1 MEKNEVQLYQ
11 AMAKFD
17 LDEETLDWVK
27 LVISALKEKKFIK
40 LESIDTQGVE
50 PLYTVLDLKNI
61 LREDVA
67 EKVIS
72 RDELLANA
80 PEEYDGYFQVPKTL
94 E

>member
-1 MEKNEVQLYQ
+1 MDKTAVQLYQ
-11 AMAKFD
+11 TMAKFD
-17 LDEETLDWVK
+17 LDEATLDWVTQTM
-27 LVISALKEKKFIK
+27 SALEEKFKKI
-40 LESIDTQGVE
+40 EEIDTQGVE

-61 LREDVA
+61 LREDVSA
-67 EKVIS
+67 KVIS

>member
-1 MEKNEVQLYQ
+1 MTKDAVELYQ
-11 AMAKFD
+11 SMAKFD
-17 LDEETLDWVK
+17 LDEATFDWVTETM
-27 LVISALKEKKFIK
+27 SALEENFKKI
-40 LESIDTQGVE
+40 ESIDTQGVE

-67 EKVIS
+67 AKVIS

-80 PEEYDGYFQVPKTL
+80 PEEYDGYFQVPKTI

>member
-1 MEKNEVQLYQ
+1 MDKTAVQLYQ
-11 AMAKFD
+11 TMAKFD
-17 LDEETLDWVK
+17 LDEANLDWVTQTM
-27 LVISALKEKKFIK
+27 SALEEKFKKI
-40 LESIDTQGVE
+40 EEIDTQGVE

-61 LREDVA
+61 LREDVSA
-67 EKVIS
+67 KVIS